1 MYETAWT
8 AFIAAAG
15 LAFIFFFFSKRR
27 FDLLTIAYIGAVFYF
42 SPLVWGK
49 VLQSSPEFDSS
60 IPVPVY
66 LIATAY
72 IIALVAAGLLP
83 QTETKVRPGRSLSEW
98 YLILAIAGLVG
109 SLISSR
115 GAIIDG
121 DKVKAMAQIGYLF
134 TCFEISA
141 GLACVSSALE
151 RRWWILASGALLLA
165 QLSGLVILEAT
176 VNVEGCVESVKVL
189 RSRHLLLD
197 KAAKDAL
204 MQWRYS
210 PLVLNRIPTPFV
222 LTVTFNFSTK

>member
-121 DKVKAMAQIGYLF
+121 DKVK
-134 TCFEISA
+134 
-141 GLACVSSALE
+141 
-151 RRWWILASGALLLA
+151 
-165 QLSGLVILEAT
+165 
-176 VNVEGCVESVKVL
+176 
-189 RSRHLLLD
+189 
-197 KAAKDAL
+197 
-204 MQWRYS
+204 
-210 PLVLNRIPTPFV
+210 
-222 LTVTFNFSTK
+222 